1 MGKRTRKAES
11 MLARTRMKRPACAI
25 ALASALALAMG
36 APAAAFAADPAP
48 AEASNPETVTATGD
62 EQETKITGT
71 VKATTITVSVPT
83 QVSFYLDPGAT
94 PSTNASGWAS
104 NKKIGQYTNPANF
117 TITNLS
123 AVDVYGYVSKVRS
136 PHVTLVNAK
145 SGLSKPG
152 GVAPGEGSAS
162 SIGVMVGLADPS
174 ETLDFDK
181 PGDWLTVDGVKAGPY
196 YAFNKAAHGRLSAA
210 QDGAESEHG
219 GIKGSYTMTVRGAV
233 FNGGWSQD
241 ENFLV
246 APTFKIVTTDP
257 STVA

>member
-1 MGKRTRKAES
+1 MF
-11 MLARTRMKRPACAI
+11 ARTKTKRPACAV
-25 ALASALALAMG
+25 ALASALVLALG
-36 APAAAFAADPAP
+36 APAAAFAADLVPP
-48 AEASNPETVTATGD
+48 EASDAKTVTAEGAT
-62 EQETKITGT
+62 QEAEITGT

-83 QVSFYLDPGAT
+83 KVTFYLDPGAT
-94 PSTNASGWAS
+94 QSTDATNWAS
-104 NKKIGQYTNPANF
+104 NKKIGQYTNPTNF

-136 PHVTLVNAK
+136 PHVSLVNAK

-152 GVAPGEGSAS
+152 GVAPSKDNAS
-162 SIGVMVGLADPS
+162 HIGVMVGLADTA
-174 ETLDFDK
+174 ETLSFDT
-181 PGDWLTVDGVKAGPY
+181 PGDWLTVNGVKDAKDMRY
-196 YAFNKAAHGRLSAA
+196 YAFNKANHGRLSAA
-210 QDGAESEHG
+210 QDGAESKHD
-219 GIKGSYTMTVRGAV
+219 GIEGSYTMTVRGAV